1 LTTAGNLVFQGTAD
15 GRFIAYN
22 ATSGEKLWE
31 TPTGTGVVA
40 AASTFLIDGKQYVS
54 VAVGWGGVFGISQRV
69 TELQSP
75 GTVYTFAVDGKAP
88 PPAFVKYQTEG
99 LLAGVKYDPK
109 DVPEGT
115 AIYVAACAQC
125 HGVPGVDKGGNVRN
139 LAYVGADTITN
150 LRTIVFSGAYKSQG
164 MPDFTGKLKDDD
176 VIKIIAFIQ
185 GVADSVRPKEP
196 AAAGSK

>member
-1 LTTAGNLVFQGTAD
+1 M
-15 GRFIAYN
+15 
-22 ATSGEKLWE
+22 
-31 TPTGTGVVA
+31 
-40 AASTFLIDGKQYVS
+40 IDGKQYVS

-88 PPAFVKYQTEG
+88 LPAFVKYQTEG

-139 LAYVGADTITN
+139 LGYVSDRNHHQPEGLRVQGTVPRPGHARFHRQADGSGRGQDPGLHPGHRGRGPAEVATTSFRDGA
-150 LRTIVFSGAYKSQG
+150 
-164 MPDFTGKLKDDD
+164 
-176 VIKIIAFIQ
+176 
-185 GVADSVRPKEP
+185 
-196 AAAGSK
+196 